1 MKKEYNTPEIEVTK
15 FDVEDV
21 ITTSVGGG
29 LSQNGPVSASYGGLT
44 WSN

>member
-21 ITTSVGGG
+21 ITASG
-29 LSQNGPVSASYGGLT
+29 LVEGANYSASYSDLF
-44 WSN
+44 